1 MKRIFNRKV
10 INKSKNIIDDKPMFR
25 SKHHYNGIVH
35 ANILRELRLNKR
47 KEKQEWNE
55 KMKSFEHN
63 LKVSSSPASIRKMKR
78 SLNRMHQI
86 LLGNTDKD
94 VA

>member
-10 INKSKNIIDDKPMFR
+10 INKKNIIDEDKPMFR
-25 SKHHYNGIVH
+25 SKRHYNGIVH

-47 KEKQEWNE
+47 KEKQAWNE
-55 KMKSFEHN
+55 EMKSFEHD
-63 LKVSSSPASIRKMKR
+63 LKVSSSPASIRRMKKFA
-78 SLNRMHQI
+78 NWMHQT
-86 LLGNTDKD
+86 LLRNNDKD